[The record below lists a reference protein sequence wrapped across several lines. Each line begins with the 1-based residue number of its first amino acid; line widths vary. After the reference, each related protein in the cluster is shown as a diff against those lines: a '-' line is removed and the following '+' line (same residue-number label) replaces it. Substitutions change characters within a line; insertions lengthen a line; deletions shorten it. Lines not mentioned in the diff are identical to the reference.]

1 MELLVNGEY
10 KLAKMGLVKE
20 IRETSIVFD
29 VEDEVV
35 EVEVD
40 LATLGDVK
48 AMNELEEMALF
59 PIDSETNSIL
69 FHAEPIEDI

>member
-1 MELLVNGEY
+1 MEVLINGDY
-10 KLAKMGLVKE
+10 KLAKIGLVKE
-20 IRETSIVFD
+20 IREASIVFD

-35 EVEVD
+35 EIEVD
-40 LATLGDVK
+40 QDTLSDVK
-48 AMNELEEMALF
+48 EMNESEELALF